1 MKQIRHLHEACA
13 VCGDRR
19 VGQEWYGESDILHE
33 GGEWG
38 GMGVCGDSHQWVPV
52 YPFRIV
58 ENNEFWGSYCQCLH
72 CKGHFFGDSQFRY
85 CPRCGK
91 GISCVKARRLGY
103 SHGEWEWMQKNP
115 GKKLPEFPLPAG
127 NVSWVISTEY
137 PADHLHEEHHF
148 ALSHNVTIDDLK
160 ELAEKIRQCRRE
172 WKLTGTQDII
182 LTRRV
187 GHDPS
192 VLVCSVPKRN

>member
-1 MKQIRHLHEACA
+1 
-13 VCGDRR
+13 
-19 VGQEWYGESDILHE
+19 
-33 GGEWG
+33 
-38 GMGVCGDSHQWVPV
+38 
-52 YPFRIV
+52 
-58 ENNEFWGSYCQCLH
+58 
-72 CKGHFFGDSQFRY
+72 
-85 CPRCGK
+85 
-91 GISCVKARRLGY
+91 
-103 SHGEWEWMQKNP
+103 MQKNP